1 MCFIAEMNPDEERDD
16 LWELLGRAKTPT
28 PTPFFARNVL
38 REIRAGTQPRTPW
51 NWLAVRWRAATL
63 GAIALALLAS
73 IPVLHN
79 GGSREKTVPAIELAR
94 QTANSADYEVIA
106 RLDELLAFE
115 DSTIWPD
122 TSIE

>member
-1 MCFIAEMNPDEERDD
+1 MNPDEERDD
-16 LWELLGRAKTPT
+16 LWELLGRAKTPVPST
-28 PTPFFARNVL
+28 FFARNVL
-38 REIRAGTQPRTPW
+38 REIRAGTQPRTPR
-51 NWLAVRWRAATL
+51 NWLLRSWRVATL
-63 GAIALALLAS
+63 GAIALVLIALF
-73 IPVLHN
+73 PVLHN
-79 GGSREKTVPAIELAR
+79 GGSREKAVPAIELAR